1 MKKRTAIIA
10 ISLAA
15 VVLVFV
21 FAPILPW
28 AGPVSVFGDTRV
40 TAQAS
45 PSYYLLNCGVVY
57 NLAIIYTENGQVASG
72 GNSGAE
78 WRCLRPN
85 SA

>member
-1 MKKRTAIIA
+1 MKQRTTIIA
-10 ISLAA
+10 ILLTA
-15 VVLVFV
+15 VALVFV

-28 AGPVSVFGDTRV
+28 AGPVFGDSRV
-40 TAQAS
+40 TAQVS
-45 PSYYLLNCGVVY
+45 PSYYLLDCGVVY
-57 NLAIIYTENGQVASG
+57 NLAIIFTENGQVASG